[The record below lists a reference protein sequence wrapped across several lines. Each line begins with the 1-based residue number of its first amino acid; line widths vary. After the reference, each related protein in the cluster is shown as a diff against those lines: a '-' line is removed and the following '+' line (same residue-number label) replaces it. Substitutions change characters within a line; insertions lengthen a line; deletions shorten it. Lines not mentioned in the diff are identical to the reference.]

1 MKEALEM
8 QIQSRWRRSPGGGS
22 GNPLQYPRLENPRD
36 RGAWQATVFGITESD
51 MTEATEHA
59 HTDTQQVLSTF
70 MSSFSY
76 MHRYIDL
83 TDETV
88 TMRQKERSGNM
99 LSRL

>member
-1 MKEALEM
+1 
-8 QIQSRWRRSPGGGS
+8 
-22 GNPLQYPRLENPRD
+22 
-36 RGAWQATVFGITESD
+36 

-88 TMRQKERSGNM
+88 MMRQKERSGNM